1 MLYILGLSGKRGS
14 GKDTYA
20 NEIIRQFDG
29 MVYVTSFAEQL
40 KVELEGFLRDYNSVK
55 KASLEVAETLCDLY
69 SLEPKEFEQLEEI
82 ILNAEEYPDIDIY
95 KRSNATR
102 QLLQVYGT
110 DIRRKKIPNY
120 WVDIVD
126 DDIAYY
132 SAHLST
138 FKEEPNFLIL
148 VTDVRHTNE
157 KELIEDHGGKVVRLL
172 TTENR
177 IVGRDNF
184 VENEELTKHES
195 ETALDNEPFDL
206 YINTDICGQD
216 GIREAV
222 RNILDI
228 FDMPTRG

>member
-1 MLYILGLSGKRGS
+1 MFYTLGLSGKRGS

-40 KVELEGFLRDYNSVK
+40 KVELEGFLLDYSSMK
-55 KASLEVAETLCDLY
+55 KAGLEPAKALCDIY
-69 SLEPKEFEQLEEI
+69 SLDMEEFEQLETI

-110 DIRRKKIPNY
+110 EIMRKKNAGHWTDFAEKTILHKSIL
-120 WVDIVD
+120 V
-126 DDIAYY
+126 
-132 SAHLST
+132 HEST
-138 FKEEPNFLIL
+138 KANFLIL
-148 VTDVRHTNE
+148 VTDVRHINE
-157 KELIEDHGGKVVRLL
+157 KELIESLGGRVVRLL

-184 VENEELTKHES
+184 VENEDLVRHES

-206 YINTDICGQD
+206 YINTDMYGKE
-216 GIREAV
+216 GVREAA

-228 FDMPTRG
+228 FKMPIRG

>member
-1 MLYILGLSGKRGS
+1 MFYILGLSGKRGS

-40 KVELEGFLRDYNSVK
+40 KTELESFLLDYSSIKRAN
-55 KASLEVAETLCDLY
+55 LETTKTLCDMY
-69 SLEPKEFEQLEEI
+69 SLWPKEFEQLEEI

-110 DIRRKKIPNY
+110 DIVRKKTPNY
-120 WVDIVD
+120 WAYLIEAH
-126 DDIAYY
+126 IEYY
-132 SAHLST
+132 SRSLSDPE
-138 FKEEPNFLIL
+138 FEPDFLFL

-157 KELIEDHGGKVVRLL
+157 KELIECRGGKVVRLL

-177 IVGRDNF
+177 IVDMDNF
-184 VENEELTKHES
+184 IENQELTKHES
-195 ETALDNEPFDL
+195 EMALDNEPFDL
-206 YINTDICGQD
+206 YINTDVCGKE
-216 GIREAV
+216 GVREAA
-222 RNILDI
+222 RDILDI
-228 FDMPTRG
+228 FGMPIRG

>member
-1 MLYILGLSGKRGS
+1 MFYILGLSGKRGS

-40 KVELEGFLRDYNSVK
+40 KIELERFLLDYSSMK
-55 KASLEVAETLCDLY
+55 KAGLEAADTLCDMY
-69 SLEPKEFEQLEEI
+69 SLSPREFAQLEEI

-110 DIRRKKIPNY
+110 DIVRKKTPNY
-120 WVDIVD
+120 WAYLVEAQID
-126 DDIAYY
+126 YY
-132 SAHLST
+132 SRSLSDLE
-138 FKEEPNFLIL
+138 FEPNFLFL
-148 VTDVRHTNE
+148 VTDVRHINE
-157 KELIEDHGGKVVRLL
+157 RELIEYNGGKVVRLL

-184 VENEELTKHES
+184 MENEEITRHES
-195 ETALDNEPFDL
+195 ETALDNESFDL
-206 YINTDICGQD
+206 YINTDLCGQD
-216 GIREAV
+216 GIREAA
-222 RNILDI
+222 RGILDI
-228 FDMPTRG
+228 FNMPIRG

>member
-1 MLYILGLSGKRGS
+1 MFYILGLSGKRGS

-40 KVELEGFLRDYNSVK
+40 KTELESFLLDYSSIKRAN
-55 KASLEVAETLCDLY
+55 LETAKTLCDMY
-69 SLEPKEFEQLEEI
+69 SLSPKEFEQLEEI

-110 DIRRKKIPNY
+110 DIRRKNNPGY
-120 WVDIVD
+120 WTSLVKSIFIHYSIFLRPAEEVD
-126 DDIAYY
+126 
-132 SAHLST
+132 
-138 FKEEPNFLIL
+138 FLIL

-157 KELIEDHGGKVVRLL
+157 KELIEGYGGRVVRLL

-177 IVGRDNF
+177 IVDRDNL

-206 YINTDICGQD
+206 YINTDVCGKE
-216 GIREAV
+216 GVREAA
-222 RNILDI
+222 RDILDI
-228 FDMPTRG
+228 FGMPIRG

>member
-1 MLYILGLSGKRGS
+1 MFYILGLSGKRGS

-40 KVELEGFLRDYNSVK
+40 KIELEGFLRDYNSMK
-55 KASLEVAETLCDLY
+55 KANLEVAETLCDLY
-69 SLEPKEFEQLEEI
+69 SLEPKEFEQLEKI
-82 ILNAEEYPDIDIY
+82 ILSAEEYPDINIY

-110 DIRRKKIPNY
+110 DIVRKKTPNY
-120 WVDIVD
+120 WAYLIE
-126 DDIAYY
+126 AQMEYY
-132 SAHLST
+132 SRSLSDLE
-138 FKEEPNFLIL
+138 FEPNFLFL
-148 VTDVRHTNE
+148 VTDVRHINE
-157 KELIEDHGGKVVRLL
+157 RELIEYNGGKVVRLL

-184 VENEELTKHES
+184 VENEEITKHES
-195 ETALDNEPFDL
+195 ETALDNESFDL
-206 YINTDICGQD
+206 YINTDMYGQE
-216 GIREAV
+216 GIREAT

-228 FDMPTRG
+228 FGMPIRG

>member
-1 MLYILGLSGKRGS
+1 MFYILGLSGKRGS

-40 KVELEGFLRDYNSVK
+40 KVELQKFLLDYSSMQRAN
-55 KASLEVAETLCDLY
+55 LETAETLCNIY

-95 KRSNATR
+95 KRSNVTR

-110 DIRRKKIPNY
+110 NIMRKKKPNA
-120 WVDIVD
+120 WTCFID
-126 DDIAYY
+126 DAIKYH
-132 SAHLST
+132 SMHLS
-138 FKEEPNFLIL
+138 KLEKPNFLVL
-148 VTDVRHTNE
+148 VTDIRHTNE
-157 KELIEDHGGKVVRLL
+157 KELIESLGGRVVRLL

-184 VENEELTKHES
+184 VEDEDLSKHES
-195 ETALDNEPFDL
+195 ETALDNESFDL
-206 YINTDICGQD
+206 YINTDVCGKE
-216 GIREAV
+216 GVREAA
-222 RNILDI
+222 RDILDI
-228 FDMPTRG
+228 FGMPTRG

>member
-1 MLYILGLSGKRGS
+1 MFYVLGLSGKRGS

-29 MVYVTSFAEQL
+29 MVYVTSFAEEL
-40 KVELEGFLRDYNSVK
+40 KVELEGFLRDYSSLK
-55 KASLEVAETLCDLY
+55 KAGLEAAETLCDMY
-69 SLEPKEFEQLEEI
+69 SLDIKEFQQLESI

-110 DIRRKKIPNY
+110 DIMRKKNAGEWTY
-120 WVDIVD
+120 FVEDI
-126 DDIAYY
+126 ILHN
-132 SAHLST
+132 SIFLPET
-138 FKEEPNFLIL
+138 EEVNFLIL
-148 VTDVRHTNE
+148 VTDVRHINE
-157 KELIEDHGGKVVRLL
+157 KELIEEYGGKVVRLL

-184 VENEELTKHES
+184 IENEESAKHES

-216 GIREAV
+216 GVREAA
-222 RNILDI
+222 RGILDI
-228 FDMPTRG
+228 FNMPLRG

>member
-1 MLYILGLSGKRGS
+1 MFYILGISGKRGS
-14 GKDTYA
+14 GKDSYA

-40 KVELEGFLRDYNSVK
+40 KIELEGFLRDYNSMK
-55 KASLEVAETLCDLY
+55 KANLVVAETLCDLY

-110 DIRRKKIPNY
+110 DIIRKKTPNY
-120 WVDIVD
+120 WAYLVEAQID
-126 DDIAYY
+126 YY
-132 SAHLST
+132 SRSLSDLE
-138 FKEEPNFLIL
+138 FEPNFLFL
-148 VTDVRHTNE
+148 VTDIRHINE
-157 KELIEDHGGKVVRLL
+157 RELIEFNGGKVVRLL

-184 VENEELTKHES
+184 VENQELAKHES
-195 ETALDNEPFDL
+195 ETALDNESFDL

-216 GIREAV
+216 GIREAA
-222 RNILDI
+222 RDILDI
-228 FDMPTRG
+228 FGMPIRG

>member
-1 MLYILGLSGKRGS
+1 MFYILGLSGKRGS

-40 KVELEGFLRDYNSVK
+40 KIELEKFLHDYSSTKRAN
-55 KASLEVAETLCDLY
+55 LETTKTLSDMY
-69 SLEPKEFEQLEEI
+69 SLSPKEFEQLEEI

-110 DIRRKKIPNY
+110 NIMREKWLNY
-120 WVDIVD
+120 WVHYVETQIN
-126 DDIAYY
+126 YY
-132 SAHLST
+132 SRQLSG
-138 FKEEPNFLIL
+138 FKKEPNFLFLI
-148 VTDVRHTNE
+148 TDVRHTNE
-157 KELIEDHGGKVVRLL
+157 KEMIKYYNGNVVRLL

-184 VENEELTKHES
+184 VENEDLAKHES
-195 ETALDNEPFDL
+195 ETALDNESFDL
-206 YINTDICGQD
+206 YINTDIYGTE
-216 GIREAV
+216 GIREAT

-228 FDMPTRG
+228 FGMPTRG

>member
-40 KVELEGFLRDYNSVK
+40 KVELESFLLDYGSMK
-55 KASLEVAETLCDLY
+55 KAGLEPAETLCDMYGLD
-69 SLEPKEFEQLEEI
+69 LEEFQQLEEI

-110 DIRRKKIPNY
+110 DIRREKIPNY
-120 WVDIVD
+120 WVDIVND
-126 DDIAYY
+126 KTEYY
-132 SAHLST
+132 SRSLSNL
-138 FKEEPNFLIL
+138 EHEPNFLIL

-157 KELIEDHGGKVVRLL
+157 KELIEYHDGKVVRLL

-177 IVGRDNF
+177 IVSRDDF
-184 VENEELTKHES
+184 IENEELAKHES
-195 ETALDNEPFDL
+195 ETALDNELFDL

>member
-1 MLYILGLSGKRGS
+1 MFYILGLSGKRGS

-29 MVYVTSFAEQL
+29 MVYVTSFAERL
-40 KVELEGFLRDYNSVK
+40 KVELEGFLLDYSNLK
-55 KASLEVAETLCDLY
+55 KAGLEPAKTLCDIY
-69 SLEPKEFEQLEEI
+69 SLDMKEFEQLETI

-110 DIRRKKIPNY
+110 NIVRKRNPDRWLYPIETNFS
-120 WVDIVD
+120 
-126 DDIAYY
+126 YY
-132 SAHLST
+132 SRSLSNL
-138 FKEEPNFLIL
+138 EEGLDFLIL
-148 VTDVRHTNE
+148 VTDVRHINE
-157 KELIEDHGGKVVRLL
+157 KELIENLGGRVVRLL

-184 VENEELTKHES
+184 VENEDLVRHES

-206 YINTDICGQD
+206 YINTDMYGKE
-216 GIREAV
+216 GVREAA
-222 RNILDI
+222 RNILNI
-228 FDMPTRG
+228 FNMPVRG

>member
-40 KVELEGFLRDYNSVK
+40 KVELEGFLRDYNSMK
-55 KASLEVAETLCDLY
+55 KANLEVAETLCDLY

-110 DIRRKKIPNY
+110 NIMRKKNPSCWLDPIETNFL
-120 WVDIVD
+120 
-126 DDIAYY
+126 YY
-132 SAHLST
+132 SRHLSDL
-138 FKEEPNFLIL
+138 EELNFLIL

-157 KELIEDHGGKVVRLL
+157 KELIEEYGGKVVRLL

-184 VENEELTKHES
+184 IEKENLANHES
-195 ETALDNEPFDL
+195 EVALDNESFDL
-206 YINTDICGQD
+206 YINTDICGTE
-216 GIREAV
+216 GIREAT
-222 RNILDI
+222 RNILEI